1 MLSFVC
7 VDEALAF
14 VVDLACVSSSLNFK
28 LDLIEVLGGVNA
40 VVFVLLTLILI
51 SEIFSCHTQKIC
63 KTLVQNILA

>member
-40 VVFVLLTLILI
+40 VANYNRCIVL
-51 SEIFSCHTQKIC
+51 H
-63 KTLVQNILA
+63 LAGLLCQPDSGKYH